1 MAGRFDIEGLDIAW
15 CPGCGNFGIR
25 TALMKALEGLE
36 LTPEKLVIASGIGQA
51 PKMPHYIRCNLFNG
65 LHGRALPLATA
76 IAACNRDLTVIAE
89 GGDGDMYAE
98 GGNHFIHCI
107 RRNPDITHLVHNNM
121 VYGLTKGQA
130 SPTSTEGFETPVQP
144 EGVILRPFDPISV
157 AIALEAS
164 FVARSFAGDTE
175 HLISMI
181 TAAVRH
187 PGYALL
193 DILQPCVSF
202 NKVNDYQWFREHTVK
217 VDQDHDPTDM
227 EAAFRL
233 AKGSEKIPLGII
245 YRNDSRKTFEELQPV
260 WENDDTPLYRREV
273 NMESLRELILSHRV

>member
-1 MAGRFDIEGLDIAW
+1 MAGKFDIEGLDIAW

-36 LTPEKLVIASGIGQA
+36 LTPEELVIASGIGQA
-51 PKMPHYIRCNLFNG
+51 PKMPHYIRCNCFNG

-76 IAACNRDLTVIAE
+76 IAVCNRDLTVIAE

-98 GGNHFIHCI
+98 GGNHFLHCI

-130 SPTSTEGFETPVQP
+130 SPTSAEGFETPVQP

-157 AIALEAS
+157 AIALDAS

-175 HLISMI
+175 HLVSMI

-187 PGYALL
+187 PGYALV

-202 NKVNDYQWFREHTVK
+202 NRVNDYQWFKEHTVK
-217 VDQDHDPTDM
+217 VDEDHDPTDM

-233 AKGSEKIPLGII
+233 AKASEKIPLGII
-245 YRNDSRKTFEELQPV
+245 YRNDLRKTFEELQPV
-260 WENDDTPLYRREV
+260 WENDDTPMYRREV
-273 NMESLRELILSHRV
+273 NMESLQELILSHGI